1 MFQNA
6 EEVPSPGRQPA
17 EQEIYPHPNNEQ
29 RPVEARRG
37 AGDLAPDVVRK
48 IFPDMAGFL
57 NSRISGKA
65 VIIQDELKRQRG
77 AVDSEN

>member
-1 MFQNA
+1 
-6 EEVPSPGRQPA
+6 
-17 EQEIYPHPNNEQ
+17 
-29 RPVEARRG
+29 
-37 AGDLAPDVVRK
+37 
-48 IFPDMAGFL
+48 MAGFL